1 MDALLLE
8 RIETNFAR
16 ASAALFGCA
25 VGAAL
30 WTASRIVGFE
40 PTLVFAF
47 ALATGLAAFWLC
59 RRALDTVQAAEQFRL
74 APFEP
79 VEFESI
85 ELDELLLTESDRREP
100 EELML
105 GDADRLHP
113 TEPLILDDILSAIG
127 PEARV
132 VRLFD
137 RKAMPTPGA
146 FHARI
151 DEWRGREPI
160 AADASQALSKALAEL
175 RRSLR

>member
-8 RIETNFAR
+8 RIETNSAR

-25 VGAAL
+25 VGAAV
-30 WTASRIVGFE
+30 WTVSRTFGFE
-40 PTLVFAF
+40 PALAF
-47 ALATGLAAFWLC
+47 ACAAGLAAFWLC
-59 RRALDTVQAAEQFRL
+59 RRALDTVQATEHFRL

-85 ELDELLLTESDRREP
+85 ELEELLLTELDRLEP
-100 EELML
+100 EELVL

-113 TEPLILDDILSAIG
+113 TEPLVLDDILSAIG

-146 FHARI
+146 LRARI
-151 DEWRGREPI
+151 DEWRGGEPL
-160 AADASQALSKALAEL
+160 AADASQALSNALAEL

>member
-8 RIETNFAR
+8 RIETNSAR

-25 VGAAL
+25 VGAAV
-30 WTASRIVGFE
+30 WAVSRTVGFG
-40 PTLVFAF
+40 PALAF
-47 ALATGLAAFWLC
+47 ACAAGLAAFWLC
-59 RRALDTVQAAEQFRL
+59 RRALDTVQDAEHFRL

-85 ELDELLLTESDRREP
+85 ELDELLLTDLDRPEP
-100 EELML
+100 AELVL
-105 GDADRLHP
+105 GDADRLHS
-113 TEPLILDDILSAIG
+113 TEPLVLDDILSAIG

-137 RKAMPTPGA
+137 RKAMPTPGTLQ
-146 FHARI
+146 ARI
-151 DEWRGREPI
+151 DEWRGGEPI